1 MTVTVLGSPTDLNSA
16 TRARAADL
24 RARRVPFVMATVVR
38 AERPT
43 SAKAG
48 DVAVVLADGTVE
60 GFVGGECAEA
70 SVQHRAL
77 EALDTGQP
85 VLLRISPGA
94 SPDAGATP
102 GSPGEP
108 AGGAALTQG
117 LVTVHNPCLSGGTL
131 EIFLEPDLP
140 PALLVVHGD
149 SPIAMALASLG
160 EHLGYEVAHTGSG
173 SGDAGDAAGGRGGS
187 AGGGAGD
194 AAGGRG
200 GSAGGGGEMT
210 GAAAVVVA
218 SHGRGEEAIL
228 TAAVEANVPYI
239 GLVASRTRGAA
250 VLDRLDLPEDAKSR
264 IHTPAGLDLGA
275 RKPQE
280 IALSI
285 LAEIVST
292 RPRGAGQRAADS
304 GAGEPEHPAEP
315 TAPAPALPTAT
326 DPVCGMT
333 VAVTSS
339 ALVAED
345 GAAQYYFCGQG
356 CRDAFIADPSGYVA
370 LR

>member
-102 GSPGEP
+102 GSPGER

-160 EHLGYEVAHTGSG
+160 EHLGYEVAPTGSG
-173 SGDAGDAAGGRGGS
+173 SGD
-187 AGGGAGD
+187 AGD

-228 TAAVEANVPYI
+228 TTAVEANVPYI

-356 CRDAFIADPSGYVA
+356 CRDAFIADPSSYVA